1 MIRFF
6 RGLVLTALIG
16 GLIPLVSSPLG
27 ATTLVSMD
35 LNDLSA
41 QAELVVLGWV
51 TGVEVQRDESGS
63 LYTYVTLDNLE
74 IRHGDHT
81 ESTLTLRFSGGEQ
94 DGERQWVAGMPRF
107 SIGERALLFVQGN
120 GTEMCPI
127 VGWGQGRFQVR
138 TDPDDGSEFLA
149 DGTGTPVIGL
159 QEGRILYGNRQD
171 GSEAPVTARSSAGT
185 QADGGS
191 PPAPGAAPQT
201 NLPLTDFLAVVDQFR
216 SSN

>member
-6 RGLVLTALIG
+6 RGLALTALIV
-16 GLIPLVSSPLG
+16 GLIPLVSSPLE

-51 TGVEVQRDESGS
+51 TGVEVQRNESGR

-74 IRHGDHT
+74 IRHGAHT
-81 ESTLTLRFSGGEQ
+81 ESTLTLRFLGGEL

-107 SIGERALLFVQGN
+107 SIGERSLLFVQGN
-120 GTEMCPI
+120 GTAICPL

-138 TDPDDGSEFLA
+138 NNPGDGSEFLA

-159 QEGRILYGNRQD
+159 QEGRILYGKRQD
-171 GSEAPVTARSSAGT
+171 GSGAPVTARSSAGT

-191 PPAPGAAPQT
+191 PPAASAAPQT
-201 NLPLTDFLAVVDQFR
+201 NLPWADFLAVVDQLR